1 MVLLEGKSVVQKKEE
16 ELMRLSDELIEK
28 FSRVPKL
35 SILAMNDDLASNSY
49 VNRIKK
55 VCSKFKIEVEYN
67 NFSDESKFLEYAM
80 KVNEDD
86 SVTSIMFQEPL
97 PKKLKAVIEK
107 IDYRKD
113 VEGINSKNLGNLFLN
128 NEEKIVPCT
137 AKAITDILDYYGI
150 VIEGK
155 KIVILGRSNIVGKPL
170 ALELIARN
178 GTVTLCHSKTSNV
191 GQETKNADIVVVAIG
206 KPNYLK
212 AENIKVGAFVI
223 DVGINFVDGKIVG
236 DVDFESSKGKVAAI
250 TPVPGGVGVVTNYCL
265 VENILKTFKLQNK
278 RK

>member
-1 MVLLEGKSVVQKKEE
+1 M
-16 ELMRLSDELIEK
+16 
-28 FSRVPKL
+28 F
-35 SILAMNDDLASNSY
+35 
-49 VNRIKK
+49 
-55 VCSKFKIEVEYN
+55 
-67 NFSDESKFLEYAM
+67 NFSKGFNPIFIFDTGFDTLDFDVVPLLISSKVFISLSPSA
-80 KVNEDD
+80 
-86 SVTSIMFQEPL
+86 
-97 PKKLKAVIEK
+97 K
-107 IDYRKD
+107 ICELHANTID
-113 VEGINSKNLGNLFLN
+113 
-128 NEEKIVPCT
+128 
-137 AKAITDILDYYGI
+137 
-150 VIEGK
+150 K